1 MLCVV
6 YAVVFY
12 LCGATKYMLYY
23 HKFKE
28 NMTECS
34 LDMVKSFIIGSKQLK
49 GKQANTRREIKL
61 YREFWFLDFGFA
73 LPQQLK
79 HG

>member
-1 MLCVV
+1 MRI
-6 YAVVFY
+6 
-12 LCGATKYMLYY
+12 K
-23 HKFKE
+23 
-28 NMTECS
+28 MTECS
-34 LDMVKSFIIGSKQLK
+34 LVMGKAFIIGSKQLK

-73 LPQQLK
+73 LPRQLK

>member
-1 MLCVV
+1 
-6 YAVVFY
+6 
-12 LCGATKYMLYY
+12 
-23 HKFKE
+23 
-28 NMTECS
+28 MTECS
-34 LDMVKSFIIGSKQLK
+34 LVMVKAFIIGSKQLK

>member
-1 MLCVV
+1 MVASLLQV
-6 YAVVFY
+6 YD
-12 LCGATKYMLYY
+12 LLILK
-23 HKFKE
+23 

-34 LDMVKSFIIGSKQLK
+34 LVMVKAFIIGSKQLK

-73 LPQQLK
+73 LPRQLK

>member
-1 MLCVV
+1 
-6 YAVVFY
+6 
-12 LCGATKYMLYY
+12 
-23 HKFKE
+23 
-28 NMTECS
+28 MTEYCLIIS
-34 LDMVKSFIIGSKQLK
+34 EIFIIGSKQLK

-73 LPQQLK
+73 LPRQLK

>member
-1 MLCVV
+1 M
-6 YAVVFY
+6 VFEY
-12 LCGATKYMLYY
+12 KRAKRSGAKRNYEMS
-23 HKFKE
+23 K

-34 LDMVKSFIIGSKQLK
+34 LVIVKAFIIGSKQLK
-49 GKQANTRREIKL
+49 GKQANTRRKIKL

-73 LPQQLK
+73 LPRQLK

>member
-1 MLCVV
+1 VDL
-6 YAVVFY
+6 VFRHASDSERFF
-12 LCGATKYMLYY
+12 LKRSGVLIL
-23 HKFKE
+23 E
-28 NMTECS
+28 NNMTECS
-34 LDMVKSFIIGSKQLK
+34 LIMGKAFIIGSKQLK